1 VGGLVEW
8 HNLDKQSNN
17 KVWSLVVIKKIDD
30 EKNTCKFL
38 CFCLL
43 WLTSTV
49 CFADRWVDEM
59 KEGGRKGVGRKY
71 DHTVQGTNWR
81 PQQLEEVK
89 EVKQE
94 PKKKR

>member
-1 VGGLVEW
+1 
-8 HNLDKQSNN
+8 
-17 KVWSLVVIKKIDD
+17 
-30 EKNTCKFL
+30 
-38 CFCLL
+38 
-43 WLTSTV
+43 
-49 CFADRWVDEM
+49 M

-94 PKKKR
+94 PKKKKVKREEAGEEEKREKKRQRAEKNLRSWGSFLKDFR